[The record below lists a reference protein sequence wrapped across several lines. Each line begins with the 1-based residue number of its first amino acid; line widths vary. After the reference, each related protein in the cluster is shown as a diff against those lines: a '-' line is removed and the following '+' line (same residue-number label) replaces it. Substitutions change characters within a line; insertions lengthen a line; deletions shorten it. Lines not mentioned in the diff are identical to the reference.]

1 MITLQGTTLF
11 RFGQRAG
18 FVSAGVG
25 YLFQDV
31 SDRDK
36 REIRKLCGQPEL
48 DFIVHDKEHPDRMSF
63 GIVRRPQQP
72 A

>member
-1 MITLQGTTLF
+1 MIALQDTTLY
-11 RFGQRAG
+11 RFGQRVG

-36 REIRKLCGQPEL
+36 REIRKLCGRPKLE
-48 DFIVHDKEHPDRMSF
+48 FVTHDKSKPDRIALST
-63 GIVRRPQQP
+63 VTPQQSS
-72 A
+72 